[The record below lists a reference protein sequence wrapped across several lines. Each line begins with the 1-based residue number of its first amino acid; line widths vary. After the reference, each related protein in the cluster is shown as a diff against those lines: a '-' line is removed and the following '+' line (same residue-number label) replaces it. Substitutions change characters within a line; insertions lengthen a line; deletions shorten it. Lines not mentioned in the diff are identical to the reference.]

1 MAIERP
7 RGHSLPEEVITEL
20 VAHPYRRALLQIQ
33 ARDERPRTVRELAR
47 AIVATLESSEQVAS
61 ARSLPTAD
69 RVRREL
75 YDHHLPKLTATT
87 VVVYNPQQATVE
99 PGRAFA
105 VVAERL

>member
-1 MAIERP
+1 MAIERS

-20 VAHPYRRALLQIQ
+20 LAHPYRRALLRAL

-47 AIVATLESSEQVAS
+47 AIVSTLEPHTQSSESPAPPDS
-61 ARSLPTAD
+61 E

-75 YDHHLPKLTATT
+75 YDRHLPKLTATT

-105 VVAERL
+105 LVADRL